1 MSFTVAIVGR
11 PNVGKSTLFNR
22 LVGRRAAL
30 VAPTPGVTRDR
41 REGEGRIGPLRF
53 RAIDTAGLEEAAP
66 ETLAG
71 RMTAQTERALAEA
84 DAALLLIDGRAGV
97 TPADTFF
104 ANRLRR
110 RALPVVLAVNKC
122 EGGGGEGGGGEGGG
136 GEGGGGEGGVAEA
149 HALGLG
155 TPIPISAEHGDGLS
169 DLYDALVPF
178 ESGERAGADAAAD
191 EVLRLAIVG
200 RPNVGK
206 STLLN
211 RLVGE
216 ARTITGAEPGLTR
229 DSIAVR
235 WCWRGRPVEL
245 VDTAGLRRQAR
256 TTAPLDRLSA
266 RDATRAMGRAAVVL
280 AVVDAAASIDRQDL
294 AIAAQAIEEG
304 RAVAVLLNKWDLVR
318 NRASARA
325 AVRERLDEAFA
336 QAKGVPVV
344 AGSALTGAGLG
355 GLMPAVARAFDAW
368 NRRVPTAA
376 LNRWL
381 AQAGAHHPPPLAA
394 GRRLKLRYVTQV
406 KARPPTF
413 ALFVS
418 RPAALPEGY
427 RRYLVNSL
435 RAEFG
440 FPGTPLRLLPRA
452 GRNPYAP
459 R

>member
-1 MSFTVAIVGR
+1 MGFTVAIVGR

-41 REGEGRIGPLRF
+41 REGWARIGPLRF

-66 ETLAG
+66 ETLEG
-71 RMTAQTERALAEA
+71 RMMAQTERALADA

-97 TPADTFF
+97 TPADRFF

-110 RALPVVLAVNKC
+110 QRVPVILAVNKC
-122 EGGGGEGGGGEGGG
+122 EGGAADGGI
-136 GEGGGGEGGVAEA
+136 AES

-155 TPIPISAEHGDGLS
+155 QPIPISAEHGEGLA
-169 DLYDALVPF
+169 DLYDALSPF
-178 ESGERAGADAAAD
+178 EPAAPGAAASSAAD

-216 ARTITGAEPGLTR
+216 ARVVTGAEPGLTR

-235 WCWRGRPVEL
+235 WSYEGRTVEL
-245 VDTAGLRRQAR
+245 VDTAGLRRRAR
-256 TTAPLDRLSA
+256 TVAPLDRLSA
-266 RDATRAMGRAAVVL
+266 RDAERALGQAAVVL
-280 AVVDAAASIDRQDL
+280 VVLDAAEPAGRQDM
-294 AIAAQAIEEG
+294 AIAARAADEG
-304 RAVAVLLNKWDLVR
+304 RAVVILLNKWDLVKDR
-318 NRASARA
+318 K
-325 AVRERLDEAFA
+325 AVRTALEERLEAALA
-336 QAKGVPVV
+336 QVKGVRVV
-344 AGSALTGAGLG
+344 ACSGLTGAGAG
-355 GLMPAVARAFDAW
+355 RIMPAVLAAFDTW
-368 NRRVPTAA
+368 QRRVPTAA

-381 AQAGAHHPPPLAA
+381 EGAVAHHPPPLAA
-394 GRRLKLRYVTQV
+394 GRRVKLRYITQV

-413 ALFVS
+413 ALFAS
-418 RPAALPEGY
+418 KPQALPESY
-427 RRYLVNSL
+427 RRYLVNGIGS
-435 RAEFG
+435 EFG
-440 FPGTPLRLLPRA
+440 LAGVPIRLLLRA

-459 R
+459 G

>member
-41 REGEGRIGPLRF
+41 REGAARIGPLRF

-71 RMTAQTERALAEA
+71 RMMAQTERALEEA

-97 TPADTFF
+97 TAADTVF

-110 RALPVVLAVNKC
+110 RGLPVVLAVNKC
-122 EGGGGEGGGGEGGG
+122 EGGGGA
-136 GEGGGGEGGVAEA
+136 GGVADA
-149 HALGLG
+149 CALGLG

-169 DLYDALVPF
+169 DLYDALAPF
-178 ESGERAGADAAAD
+178 ETGARTVTGATAD

-211 RLVGE
+211 RLVGDS
-216 ARTITGAEPGLTR
+216 RTITGAEPGLTR
-229 DSIAVR
+229 DSIAVH
-235 WCWRGRPVEL
+235 WSWRGRPVEL
-245 VDTAGLRRQAR
+245 VDTAGLRRQAKAV
-256 TTAPLDRLSA
+256 APLDRLSA
-266 RDATRAMGRAAVVL
+266 RDAARAMGRAAVVL
-280 AVVDAAASIDRQDL
+280 AVIDAAAPVGRQDL

-304 RAVAVLLNKWDLVR
+304 RAVVALLNKWDLVR
-318 NRASARA
+318 DRAAARA
-325 AVRERLDEAFA
+325 AVQERLDEAFA

-344 AGSALTGAGLG
+344 AGAALTGAGID

-381 AQAGAHHPPPLAA
+381 ARAGGHHPPPLAA

-418 RPAALPEGY
+418 RPAALSEGY

>member
-41 REGEGRIGPLRF
+41 REGWARIGPLRF

-66 ETLAG
+66 ETLEG
-71 RMTAQTERALAEA
+71 RMMAQTERALADA

-97 TPADTFF
+97 TPADRFF

-110 RALPVVLAVNKC
+110 QQVPVILAVNKC
-122 EGGGGEGGGGEGGG
+122 EGAAADGGI
-136 GEGGGGEGGVAEA
+136 AES

-155 TPIPISAEHGDGLS
+155 QPIPISAEHGEGLA
-169 DLYDALVPF
+169 DLYDALSPF
-178 ESGERAGADAAAD
+178 EPAAPGAAAAAAATAAD

-216 ARTITGAEPGLTR
+216 ARVITGAEPGLTR

-235 WCWRGRPVEL
+235 WSHEGRAVEL
-245 VDTAGLRRQAR
+245 VDTAGMRRRAR
-256 TTAPLDRLSA
+256 TVAPLDKLSS
-266 RDATRAMGRAAVVL
+266 RDAERALGQAAVVL
-280 AVVDAAASIDRQDL
+280 VVLDAAEPAGRQDM
-294 AIAAQAIEEG
+294 AIAARAVDEG
-304 RAVAVLLNKWDLVR
+304 RAVVILLNKWDLVTDR
-318 NRASARA
+318 K
-325 AVRERLDEAFA
+325 AVRTAVEERLETALA
-336 QAKGVPVV
+336 QVKGVPVV
-344 AGSALTGAGLG
+344 ACSGLTGAGAG
-355 GLMPAVARAFDAW
+355 RIMPAVLAAFDTW
-368 NRRVPTAA
+368 QRRVPTAA

-381 AQAGAHHPPPLAA
+381 EGAVAHHPPPLAA
-394 GRRLKLRYVTQV
+394 GRRVKLRYITQV

-413 ALFVS
+413 ALFAS
-418 RPAALPEGY
+418 KPQALPESY
-427 RRYLVNSL
+427 RRYLVNGIGSEFGLAGVPIRLLL
-435 RAEFG
+435 RAG
-440 FPGTPLRLLPRA
+440 K
-452 GRNPYAP
+452 NPYAP
-459 R
+459 G

>member
-41 REGEGRIGPLRF
+41 REGWARIGPLRF

-66 ETLAG
+66 ETLEG
-71 RMTAQTERALAEA
+71 RMMAQTERALADA

-97 TPADTFF
+97 TPADRFF

-110 RALPVVLAVNKC
+110 QQVPVILAVNKC
-122 EGGGGEGGGGEGGG
+122 EGAAADGGI
-136 GEGGGGEGGVAEA
+136 AES

-155 TPIPISAEHGDGLS
+155 QPIPISAEHGEGLA
-169 DLYDALVPF
+169 DLYDALSPF
-178 ESGERAGADAAAD
+178 EPAAPGAAAAAAAAATAAD

-216 ARTITGAEPGLTR
+216 ARVITGAEPGLTR

-235 WCWRGRPVEL
+235 WSHEGRAVEL
-245 VDTAGLRRQAR
+245 VDTAGMRRRAR
-256 TTAPLDRLSA
+256 TVAPLDKLSS
-266 RDATRAMGRAAVVL
+266 RDAERALGQAAVVL
-280 AVVDAAASIDRQDL
+280 VALDATEPAGRQDM
-294 AIAAQAIEEG
+294 AIAARAVDEG
-304 RAVAVLLNKWDLVR
+304 RAVVILLNKWDLVTDR
-318 NRASARA
+318 KATRT
-325 AVRERLDEAFA
+325 AVEERLETALA
-336 QAKGVPVV
+336 QVKGVPVV
-344 AGSALTGAGLG
+344 ACSGLTGAGAG
-355 GLMPAVARAFDAW
+355 RIMPAVLAAFDTW
-368 NRRVPTAA
+368 QRRVPTAA

-381 AQAGAHHPPPLAA
+381 EGAVAHHPPPLAA
-394 GRRLKLRYVTQV
+394 GRRLRLRYITQV

-413 ALFVS
+413 ALFAS
-418 RPAALPEGY
+418 KPQALPESY
-427 RRYLVNSL
+427 RRYLVNGIGSEFGLAGVPIRLLL
-435 RAEFG
+435 RAG
-440 FPGTPLRLLPRA
+440 K
-452 GRNPYAP
+452 NPYAP
-459 R
+459 G